1 MADCKKS
8 SYFSIVSD
16 QKILFKKNP
25 TKPAPLAKFF
35 QPAQAQNRI
44 STWGNIIEVCLSVV
58 Q

>member
-1 MADCKKS
+1 MADCKKL

-16 QKILFKKNP
+16 QKILFKKKL
-25 TKPAPLAKFF
+25 TKPAPLAKLF

-44 STWGNIIEVCLSVV
+44 FTLENIIEVCLSVV